1 MMLLIITCSIVI
13 SMMFGALFYIV
24 RQPLNPRKTLQNSI
38 YSGVAFTA
46 LVRLVATTNKVNSS
60 ILVLV
65 AAAIGVV
72 VCFFLGWSL
81 IGIIKEKKESA

>member
-1 MMLLIITCSIVI
+1 
-13 SMMFGALFYIV
+13 MMFGALFYIV

-65 AAAIGVV
+65 AAAIGIV